1 VTYPAQD
8 LVRLLAALLQQI
20 ASANDVLRKEEGDE
34 GKPKAVSSSR
44 ASGRED
50 SAASSSAEGSR
61 SASPSAGRRRQQGA
75 PRTAS
80 QDVAMDAA
88 EDDAD
93 DGRPMSRPPSLE
105 STSSAASNQSEGPPR
120 TPTDPLGHVPAA
132 ASTPRTSFEA
142 ASSSSPHPASL
153 VGDASMASSSSSAA
167 TATANS
173 RQNSTPTPTAQ
184 AGTITP
190 PSSSTAPLAAP
201 KHLSASLTAFRSSS
215 SSLCFHARN
224 VPGINIEVYL
234 QRILKYCPAS
244 NEVFLSL
251 LVYFDRMSKLSM
263 EVGGKPFAIDSF
275 NVHRL
280 VIAGVTVASKFFSGA
295 LLLPAAWPYNPYE
308 PN

>member
-1 VTYPAQD
+1 MAYPAQD

-34 GKPKAVSSSR
+34 GKTKA
-44 ASGRED
+44 ASAGRIHGREE
-50 SAASSSAEGSR
+50 SIPPSAEGSR
-61 SASPSAGRRRQQGA
+61 STSPLSGRRRQQSA
-75 PRTAS
+75 PRTDGQ
-80 QDVAMDAA
+80 QDVTMAAA
-88 EDDAD
+88 EDDED

-105 STSSAASNQSEGPPR
+105 STSSAASNQSDATPR
-120 TPTDPLGHVPAA
+120 TPTDPLGHAPAA

-142 ASSSSPHPASL
+142 ASSSPHPASL
-153 VGDASMASSSSSAA
+153 AGDSFTSSSASSAA
-167 TATANS
+167 TAMAS
-173 RQNSTPTPTAQ
+173 ARQDSTPTPTAQ

-190 PSSSTAPLAAP
+190 PASSSSTQLVAP

-295 LLLPAAWPYNPYE
+295 CLRLALLESKLPGVR
-308 PN
+308 